1 MTRPRLCY
9 HLELKDALGKD
20 ESTPDPYS
28 VRTDCDRCRRFA
40 AWVMRMWVKCAPRKR
55 RKKL

>member
-1 MTRPRLCY
+1 MRRPRLCY

-28 VRTDCDRCRRFA
+28 VRADCECCRRFA
-40 AWVMRMWVKCAPRKR
+40 AWVARMWKKSAPRKHGKR
-55 RKKL
+55 